1 MIRRVVPCLLLLCL
15 ASPGELHGDGA
26 SSPTVHIWR
35 GEYEHALSE
44 IPDGSGLDRV
54 AFLTMAGDIEGASSL
69 LGSID
74 DPFRSGLIAY
84 KGGRFF
90 EASNLLQCEMKN
102 PYLEVYRRYWRA
114 VSLVHCSRYEAAE
127 GELQGVFSLVDIDST
142 LTCHPVLA
150 DAQNLFVEAACLTP
164 GGDSLL
170 GEVMKRTGMLSGRSY
185 FILAKASLRN
195 GHRVDA
201 KNWFM
206 MGIHA
211 EPDTAGVTLFGEL
224 LRLFQPELQEVTLE
238 EILTVAEA
246 AVAFG
251 YMDEADTLIHRL
263 CRNYPQE
270 GRVFL
275 LKGRYSRRSG
285 YPRRALKIY
294 RRLFSSQA
302 SVAEKKEALLRMA
315 SLQYRLKDYR
325 KAAESY
331 RLFGMYYPGDDR
343 SNFALDTAARL
354 EVLRKQWSN
363 ALTIWSTLRKRGVVT
378 ELAKEAALSE
388 AVLRYRLGNRRTSS
402 VILKRL
408 LPDVGERLE
417 PAVLYWLHRTGAT
430 VNERNKWAERL
441 KTRYP
446 ISFYALV
453 LQKDKRSMLLTVDL
467 DETNLE
473 SLSIEEIERR
483 ERELFDEVGESL
495 PHDDSLF
502 THPGY
507 QAFVYFID
515 RGFLEEAS
523 QCGEVIKSIF
533 RTSSPR
539 LSVVYGKARSKGMI
553 HLGLSLLSSPALSG
567 SHHAIL
573 SYPAAFTS
581 TVQREARANYLP
593 AELILAVIREE
604 SRFDRCA
611 ISRAGA
617 MGLMQLMP
625 STGSWIGRKL
635 GDAYNGTD
643 DLLNPSCNI
652 AAGSWYLRY
661 LLDRVGG
668 SLVAALAAYNG
679 GETRTAGWRKTFKPL
694 ENPMISIELI
704 GLSETR
710 NYVRRILN
718 SLAAYRSLS
727 RMNVEL

>member
-1 MIRRVVPCLLLLCL
+1 MIRRVVPCVVLFCL
-15 ASPGELHGDGA
+15 ASPGGLLGGGV
-26 SSPTVHIWR
+26 SNPTVHIWR

-54 AFLTMAGDIEGASSL
+54 AFLTMAGDIEEASRL
-69 LGSID
+69 LESID
-74 DPFRSGLIAY
+74 DPFRRGLIAY
-84 KGGRFF
+84 KGSRFY

-114 VSLVHCSRYEAAE
+114 VSLVHCSRDEAAT
-127 GELQGVFSLVDIDST
+127 GELQQMFSLVDLDPT
-142 LTCHPVLA
+142 LSCHPVLA
-150 DAQNLFVEAACLTP
+150 DAQNLLVEAACRNP
-164 GGDSLL
+164 GPDSLL
-170 GEVMKRTGMLSGRSY
+170 GEVVKRMGMLSGRSC

-195 GHRVDA
+195 DRRVDA
-201 KNWFM
+201 KKWFM
-206 MGIHA
+206 MGVHA
-211 EPDTAGVTLFGEL
+211 EPDTAGAALFGEL
-224 LRLFQPELQEVTLE
+224 LSLFQPELHEFALE
-238 EILTVAEA
+238 EALTVAEA

-251 YMDEADTLIHRL
+251 FMDEADTMIQHFS
-263 CRNYPQE
+263 RNYPQE

-275 LKGRYSRRSG
+275 LKGRYCRRSG
-285 YPRRALKIY
+285 YPRRALKTY
-294 RRLFSSQA
+294 RHLFSSNA

-315 SLQYRLKDYR
+315 SLHYRLKNYR
-325 KAAESY
+325 RAAESY
-331 RLFGMYYPGDDR
+331 RLFGMYYPGDAR

-354 EVLRKQWSN
+354 EVLRKRWSN
-363 ALTIWSTLRKRGVVT
+363 ALTIWSTVRKRGMVT

-388 AVLRYRLGNRRTSS
+388 AVLRYRLGNSKTSS
-402 VILKRL
+402 AILERL
-408 LPDVGERLE
+408 LPDAGERLE
-417 PAVLYWLHRTGAT
+417 PAVLYWLYRTGAT
-430 VNERNKWAERL
+430 VDTRNRWAERL
-441 KTRYP
+441 KDRYP

-453 LQKDKRSMLLTVDL
+453 LQKDERSMLLTVDL

-473 SLSIEEIERR
+473 SVSIEEIERG
-483 ERELFDEVGESL
+483 ERELFNALSESL

-507 QAFVYFID
+507 QAFVYFIE

-523 QCGEVIKSIF
+523 QCGEVIKSVF
-533 RTSSPR
+533 RTSPSR
-539 LSVVYGKARSKGMI
+539 LSVMYDRARSKGMI
-553 HLGLSLLSSPALSG
+553 HLGLSLLGSPALSG
-567 SHHAIL
+567 THHAIL

-581 TVQREARANYLP
+581 TVQREARARNLP

-611 ISRAGA
+611 VSRAGA

-625 STGSWIGRKL
+625 STGSWIGQKL
-635 GDAYNGTD
+635 GETCSGTD
-643 DLLNPSCNI
+643 DLFDPSCNI

-661 LLDRVGG
+661 LLDRFGG

-710 NYVRRILN
+710 DYVRRVLN

-727 RMNVEL
+727 KMNVEL